1 MMRVVRPRSDW
12 KLVFKVAPVVA
23 TSVAVKLAFDLLG
36 WDTIALNA
44 LYSGLVAAT
53 VFLIGF
59 LLAGTLA
66 DYKESEW
73 LPGELAGRAEAI
85 ADECQ
90 ILYRDTG
97 VEAARGCLQHVGRLA
112 GALNAWLRGRDGVE
126 VPLERIEEFNH
137 FFLDFQPLTQPNF
150 IVRLKQEQSALR
162 LLVTRINT
170 IHCVNL
176 AQGLKEP
183 VIYYQQHPEKKYVDA
198 VKKALADIRKY
209 HGQPQG
215 MYGGDEALHGNNPTQ
230 GSELCSAVEL
240 MFSLEKMMG
249 ITGDLQFAEHLERIA
264 FNALP
269 TQIADDFM
277 TRQYFQQA
285 NQVMITRHPRNF
297 DNSIY
302 HGDIRDGKGY
312 DPSEK
317 SSTTTCSMRP
327 RCSRTT
333 TRPC

>member
-1 MMRVVRPRSDW
+1 MALAAVPPACRAGAAAASAAGVPRRRPRQAGANEARQELLDYAEALGVMMRVVRPRSDW

-23 TSVAVKLAFDLLG
+23 TSVAAKLAFDLLG

-66 DYKESEW
+66 DYKESER

-162 LLVTRINT
+162 LLVIRINT
-170 IHCVNL
+170 IRETSFVG
-176 AQGLKEP
+176 AGY
-183 VIYYQQHPEKKYVDA
+183 VIAEITS
-198 VKKALADIRKY
+198 ALLVVALLVADIAPLGAELFLLGTITFLVAYMILLIRDLDDPFEY
-209 HGQPQG
+209 
-215 MYGGDEALHGNNPTQ
+215 DEDGKVGAAEVSLWPLDYLERRME
-230 GSELCSAVEL
+230 SEL
-240 MFSLEKMMG
+240 
-249 ITGDLQFAEHLERIA
+249 R
-264 FNALP
+264 ALDEP
-269 TQIADDFM
+269 ETSGA
-277 TRQYFQQA
+277 A
-285 NQVMITRHPRNF
+285 
-297 DNSIY
+297 S
-302 HGDIRDGKGY
+302 
-312 DPSEK
+312 
-317 SSTTTCSMRP
+317 
-327 RCSRTT
+327 
-333 TRPC
+333 